1 MLCVGDSNEPGF
13 HGIDGHTLVGTQVL
27 SKNHVLCDCRS
38 GRGEEGGEEEE
49 REGGRKRKREGG
61 MKGRRREGGRNE
73 GKKRRGEK
81 WRERERGRR
90 KRKRRV
96 GEEGF
101 CTSCLVM

>member
-38 GRGEEGGEEEE
+38 GREEKGGEEE

-61 MKGRRREGGRNE
+61 MRG
-73 GKKRRGEK
+73 RRGEK
-81 WRERERGRR
+81 RSGERGRE
-90 KRKRRV
+90 
-96 GEEGF
+96 EEGKERGE
-101 CTSCLVM
+101 